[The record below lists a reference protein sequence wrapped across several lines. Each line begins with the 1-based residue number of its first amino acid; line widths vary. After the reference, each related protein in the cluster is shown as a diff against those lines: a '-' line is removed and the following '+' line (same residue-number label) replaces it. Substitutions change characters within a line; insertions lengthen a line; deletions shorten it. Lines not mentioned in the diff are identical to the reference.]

1 MSRPVFHYL
10 SIALL
15 LIAQQGA
22 LVHAAWHA
30 SGGAQ
35 ARAAHQSE
43 HPNSTGQERPAGQ
56 SSQCA
61 FDLAF
66 GQVLGGAHG
75 ACALPLAIEI
85 TVRVA
90 AAHHNPR
97 LLSEAIP
104 AQSRGPPQYL

>member
-1 MSRPVFHYL
+1 MPRRYFHYL
-10 SIALL
+10 CVILL

-22 LVHAAWHA
+22 LAHAAWHA

-35 ARAAHQSE
+35 VHAAHDHESDTHHE
-43 HPNSTGQERPAGQ
+43 SPADQ

-66 GQVLGGAHG
+66 GQMLGGVHAS
-75 ACALPLAIEI
+75 CALPLVVEI
-85 TVRVA
+85 TAAVA
-90 AAHHNPR
+90 AAHQNPR

-104 AQSRGPPQYL
+104 AQSRGPPQTL

>member
-1 MSRPVFHYL
+1 MPRQFFHYL
-10 SIALL
+10 CIALL
-15 LIAQQGA
+15 LVAQQGA

-35 ARAAHQSE
+35 AH
-43 HPNSTGQERPAGQ
+43 AGQ
-56 SSQCA
+56 APHDLDQGSPASQDKQDNLCA

-66 GQVLGGAHG
+66 GQMLGGVHASCG
-75 ACALPLAIEI
+75 LPLAIEI
-85 TVRVA
+85 TAQVAVVR
-90 AAHHNPR
+90 HHPR